1 MKLNRSQLSFLITFF
16 SMSLMVLALYNIHLG
31 AKEEGEYVV
40 ELTLLDDEELEK
52 MLEEEKKAEQEK
64 DQPSQTKSNLAVN
77 ETSKPSFGK
86 PEPLKTLEELQ
97 AEQETSSNS
106 NEEIDYLNSTTG
118 YGASLQ
124 KLSKQREQTKQ
135 KLGELEA
142 KKTKSTSYS
151 KRNTTVSYSLVDRN
165 HYDLPIPVY
174 TCIEGGKIV
183 INILVD
189 SNGYVME
196 AEVNKKSSNTL
207 NGCLVE
213 NAITYALLARFNS
226 RAGET
231 QKGTITYLFQGK

>member
-16 SMSLMVLALYNIHLG
+16 SMSLMVLSLYNIHLG
-31 AKEEGEYVV
+31 SKEKGEYIV
-40 ELTLLDDEELEK
+40 ELTLLDDEELELL
-52 MLEEEKKAEQEK
+52 LEEELKEAKELEQTN
-64 DQPSQTKSNLAVN
+64 QIKSNLAVN

-86 PEPLKTLEELQ
+86 PEPLKTLEELMDD
-97 AEQETSSNS
+97 QETASNS
-106 NEEIDYLNSTTG
+106 DEETDFLNSTTG

-124 KLSKQREQTKQ
+124 KLSKQREEAKQ

-151 KRNTTVSYSLVDRN
+151 KRNTTVSYSLIDRN

-183 INILVD
+183 INIIVD
-189 SNGYVME
+189 NNGYVIE
-196 AEVNKKSSNTL
+196 AEVNKRSSNTL

-213 NAITYALLARFNS
+213 NAITYAQSAKFNS
-226 RAGET
+226 GTGEN
-231 QKGTITYLFQGK
+231 QKGTITYLFQEK

>member
-16 SMSLMVLALYNIHLG
+16 SMSLIVLALYNIHLG
-31 AKEEGEYVV
+31 AKEKGEYVV
-40 ELTLLDDEELEK
+40 ELTLLNDEELEK
-52 MLEEEKKAEQEK
+52 LLEEEKKAEKEI
-64 DQPSQTKSNLAVN
+64 DQPSQSKSNLAVN
-77 ETSKPSFGK
+77 EASKPSFGK
-86 PEPLKTLEELQ
+86 PEPLKTLEELM
-97 AEQETSSNS
+97 ENNETSSTS
-106 NEEIDYLNSTTG
+106 DEESDYLNSTNG
-118 YGASLQ
+118 YGASLK
-124 KLSKQREQTKQ
+124 KLSKQREEAKQ

-165 HYDLPIPVY
+165 HYELPIPVY

-183 INILVD
+183 INIIVD
-189 SNGYVME
+189 ASGYVTE

-226 RAGET
+226 SKELN

>member
-1 MKLNRSQLSFLITFF
+1 MEN
-16 SMSLMVLALYNIHLG
+16 
-31 AKEEGEYVV
+31 
-40 ELTLLDDEELEK
+40 D
-52 MLEEEKKAEQEK
+52 
-64 DQPSQTKSNLAVN
+64 
-77 ETSKPSFGK
+77 
-86 PEPLKTLEELQ
+86 
-97 AEQETSSNS
+97 ETSSTS
-106 NEEIDYLNSTTG
+106 DEESDYLNSTNG
-118 YGASLQ
+118 YGASLK
-124 KLSKQREQTKQ
+124 KLSKQREDAKQ

-165 HYDLPIPVY
+165 HYELPIPVY

-189 SNGYVME
+189 ASGYVTE

-226 RAGET
+226 SKELN

>member
-1 MKLNRSQLSFLITFF
+1 
-16 SMSLMVLALYNIHLG
+16 MSLIVLALYNIHLG
-31 AKEEGEYVV
+31 AKEKGEYVV

-77 ETSKPSFGK
+77 EASKPSFGK
-86 PEPLKTLEELQ
+86 PEPLKTLEEIQ
-97 AEQETSSNS
+97 AEQENSSDS
-106 NEEIDYLNSTTG
+106 KEEIDYLNSTNG

-124 KLSKQREQTKQ
+124 KLSKQREQAKQ

-142 KKTKSTSYS
+142 KKTKATSYS

-183 INILVD
+183 INIIVD

-226 RAGET
+226 RAGEN

>member
-31 AKEEGEYVV
+31 AKEKEEYII

-52 MLEEEKKAEQEK
+52 LLEEENKVDKEV
-64 DQPSQTKSNLAVN
+64 DQPSQSKSNLAVN

-86 PEPLKTLEELQ
+86 PEPLKTLEELR
-97 AEQETSSNS
+97 EDQETSSTS
-106 NEEIDYLNSTTG
+106 DEETDLLNSKNG
-118 YGASLQ
+118 YGANLQ
-124 KLSKQREQTKQ
+124 KLAKQREAAKQ

-151 KRNTTVSYSLVDRN
+151 KRSTTVSYSLVDRN

-189 SNGYVME
+189 PSGYVIE

-213 NAITYALLARFNS
+213 NAIAYALLARFNS
-226 RAGET
+226 SDVEN

>member
-31 AKEEGEYVV
+31 AKEKGEYVI

-52 MLEEEKKAEQEK
+52 LLAEEKEAEK
-64 DQPSQTKSNLAVN
+64 LVDQPSQSKSNLAVN
-77 ETSKPSFGK
+77 KAGQPSFGK
-86 PEPLKTLEELQ
+86 PEPLKTLEELM
-97 AEQETSSNS
+97 EDQESSSNS
-106 NEEIDYLNSTTG
+106 NEETDFLNSTTG
-118 YGASLQ
+118 YGANLQ
-124 KLSKQREQTKQ
+124 KLSKQREEAKQ

-189 SNGYVME
+189 SSGYVIE

-226 RAGET
+226 GNGEN

>member
-31 AKEEGEYVV
+31 AKEKEEYII

-52 MLEEEKKAEQEK
+52 LLEEENKVDKEV
-64 DQPSQTKSNLAVN
+64 DQPSQSKSNLAVN

-86 PEPLKTLEELQ
+86 PEPLKTLEELR
-97 AEQETSSNS
+97 EDQETSSTS
-106 NEEIDYLNSTTG
+106 DEETDLLNSTNG
-118 YGASLQ
+118 YGANLQ
-124 KLSKQREQTKQ
+124 KLAKQREAAKQ

-151 KRNTTVSYSLVDRN
+151 KRSTTVSYSLVDRN

-174 TCIEGGKIV
+174 TCIEGVKIV

-189 SNGYVME
+189 PSGYVIE
-196 AEVNKKSSNTL
+196 AEVKKKSSNTL

-213 NAITYALLARFNS
+213 NAIAYALLARFNS
-226 RAGET
+226 SDVEN